1 MCSSD
6 LDSKQSQGALLL
18 QLITRFASDFRDS
31 IDGRGAEYSTNE
43 LFGGARIN
51 YIFTENYAKCL
62 SHIDPTDGLSL
73 SDIRTAIKNVTVRSY
88 CDAMPAKAHSH
99 ALSPCGLYLVREHE
113 ERCSCPRRPS
123 SCSLANKSLAS
134 KSQAC
139 SAPSSYTRSCSV
151 SSPA

>member
-1 MCSSD
+1 MNHIRDSLPELRARINKLASETQNELLSYGD
-6 LDSKQSQGALLL
+6 PMYDSKQSQGALLL

-73 SDIRTAIKNVTVRSY
+73 SDIRTAIKNVTVRS
-88 CDAMPAKAHSH
+88 
-99 ALSPCGLYLVREHE
+99 
-113 ERCSCPRRPS
+113 
-123 SCSLANKSLAS
+123 
-134 KSQAC
+134 
-139 SAPSSYTRSCSV
+139 
-151 SSPA
+151 